1 MRIEIPTEIQQMDK
15 NLNQIKT
22 EIYDKCSLEISDF
35 IIETESKEYDA
46 CRYQLNGLNIL
57 NRNAKITPKKVGQ
70 FVTFWKRNENGP
82 IEPFDENDQID
93 FYTVNVRTENE
104 FGQFVFPK
112 SVLIKKGII
121 STEKKEGKRAFRVYP
136 NWDIAK
142 NKQAE
147 RTQKWQLNYFY
158 QINSSTDLQKVTELY
173 NGK

>member
-1 MRIEIPTEIQQMDK
+1 MDK
-15 NLNQIKT
+15 NLDQIKM
-22 EIYDKCSLEISDF
+22 EIYDKCSLKISNF
-35 IIETESKEYDA
+35 KTETESKEYDA
-46 CRYQLNGLNIL
+46 CRFELNELNVL
-57 NRNAKITPKKVGQ
+57 SRNAKITPKKVGQ

-93 FYTVNVRTENE
+93 FYAVNVRTENE

-136 NWDIAK
+136 NWDIVTS
-142 NKQAE
+142 KQAE

-173 NGK
+173 HGK